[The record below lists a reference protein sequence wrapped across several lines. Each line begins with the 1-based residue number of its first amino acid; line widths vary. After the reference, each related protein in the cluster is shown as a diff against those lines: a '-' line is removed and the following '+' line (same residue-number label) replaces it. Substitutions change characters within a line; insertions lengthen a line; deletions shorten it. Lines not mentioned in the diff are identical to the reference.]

1 MTSRPAE
8 LRRLVQLEVRALPPC
23 ADLRERRSRIC
34 LLRVL
39 DRLPRPFDR
48 LAGPVHVTGSA
59 IVVGPRGTILH
70 RHKRLGIWLQP
81 GGHLDAGE
89 APCEAAVREASEE
102 TGLPLRHPLA
112 GPRLVHVDVHPA
124 AAGHV
129 HLDLRY
135 LLGAPDA
142 DPRPPGSESQ
152 EVHWFS
158 WPDAIALADEGL
170 AGALRLL
177 ASHFPSTSRA
187 ISRP

>member
-1 MTSRPAE
+1 VTSRPAE
-8 LRRLVQLEVRALPPC
+8 LRRLVQREVRALPPC

-81 GGHLDAGE
+81 GGHLDGGE

-135 LLGAPDA
+135 LLAAPDQE
-142 DPRPPGSESQ
+142 PRPPPGESQ
-152 EVHWFS
+152 EVRWFP
-158 WPDAIALADEGL
+158 WPEALAVADEGL
-170 AGALRLL
+170 VGALRRL
-177 ASHFPSTSRA
+177 AGHFPSTSHV